1 MAAQNLKLEKVYK
14 DLDLSF
20 AKNPATGDIAKKI
33 DVNSVKQ
40 SIKILLQTNYF
51 ERPFQPNLGTGL
63 QGLLFETIN
72 PTVSA
77 AISQSVTQLLKNYEP
92 RVKVIKV
99 ISDPD
104 YDNNGYSLTINFY
117 VVGVEGPQQLGA
129 FLRRIR

>member
-1 MAAQNLKLEKVYK
+1 MATQNLKLEKVYK